1 MNHKAKR
8 ILTLIMLA
16 ALVMSLPVISASA
29 ANLEFD
35 TSGTDPDVPPL
46 CIGPNT
52 TLSFIVGPNT
62 TDAEYFKDIKGAK
75 VQVDLYK
82 VADAVHEA
90 KGENHGATYVFD
102 TTSYTTFGLSG
113 LDTYEKLS
121 ALDNDAWRAKAQA
134 AAQAMFAGS
143 LPTPIVL
150 DATEDGVTAS
160 ATVSPGLYLVIAHG
174 SDLTDPADYVETVD
188 GTLTT
193 IANSALYKYSY
204 YPELLALPTT
214 TGTMGVEIAGTT
226 TTDPTVEFG
235 YIDTEGKRQTE
246 VSTAGGNWQT
256 ALTAMLKP
264 VREYR
269 FGDLYITKEVLNW
282 DKRSPVTFVFE
293 ISASWMEK
301 GVQKNYH
308 NFVTLSF
315 TSATKE
321 YYAILQKFP
330 VGTNVTVKEVYS
342 GLSYSISGTAQE
354 QTIEIPAPVKT
365 TEENPGGDM
374 TAAGI
379 AEYKNTYNY
388 GEHTGYGI
396 ENEFTSN
403 GEDWVI
409 RKIETPWEGDSES

>member
-8 ILTLIMLA
+8 VLTLVLFA
-16 ALVMSLPVISASA
+16 ALLLSLPVIGASA

-52 TLSFIVGPNT
+52 ALSFIVGPNT

-134 AAQAMFAGS
+134 AAQAMFAGT

-269 FGDLYITKEVLNW
+269 FG
-282 DKRSPVTFVFE
+282 
-293 ISASWMEK
+293 
-301 GVQKNYH
+301 
-308 NFVTLSF
+308 
-315 TSATKE
+315 
-321 YYAILQKFP
+321 
-330 VGTNVTVKEVYS
+330 NVTVVKNVDGLQPGYRVSFSFRVMTRDDKNTVIFDEYYMITLPGKNSFDIDGKIRVGATVTVEEVDDGANYT
-342 GLSYSISGTAQE
+342 GGML
-354 QTIEIPAPVKT
+354 APVSQVVPVPIDANGNRQAIT
-365 TEENPGGDM
+365 FTAYDEHDDVVVNGYGVENTFLMNADGTWDW
-374 TAAGI
+374 
-379 AEYKNTYNY
+379 YKN
-388 GEHTGYGI
+388 GELQSSPQGGL
-396 ENEFTSN
+396 
-403 GEDWVI
+403 
-409 RKIETPWEGDSES
+409 K

>member
-8 ILTLIMLA
+8 VLTLVLFA
-16 ALVMSLPVISASA
+16 ALLLSLPVIGASA

-52 TLSFIVGPNT
+52 ALSFIVGPNT

-134 AAQAMFAGS
+134 AAQAMFAGT

-269 FGDLYITKEVLNW
+269 FG
-282 DKRSPVTFVFE
+282 
-293 ISASWMEK
+293 
-301 GVQKNYH
+301 
-308 NFVTLSF
+308 
-315 TSATKE
+315 
-321 YYAILQKFP
+321 
-330 VGTNVTVKEVYS
+330 NVTVVKNVEGLQPGYQVSFSFRVTARDDKNTVIFDEYYMITLPGKNSFDIDGKIRVGATVTVEEVDDGANYT
-342 GLSYSISGTAQE
+342 GGML
-354 QTIEIPAPVKT
+354 APVSQVVPVPIDANGNRQAIT
-365 TEENPGGDM
+365 FTAYDEHDDVVVNGYGVENTFLMNADGTWDW
-374 TAAGI
+374 
-379 AEYKNTYNY
+379 YKN
-388 GEHTGYGI
+388 GELQSSPQGGL
-396 ENEFTSN
+396 
-403 GEDWVI
+403 
-409 RKIETPWEGDSES
+409 K